1 MRALLGTT
9 SRTREGATSAT
20 PAALEDALCRALE
33 QAWLNPGHPI
43 RIRFCLEL
51 AGWIDLS
58 ARNSENAVNK
68 TASTGSRSSTR
79 AGRFPAR

>member
-20 PAALEDALCRALE
+20 PATLEDAGAELLST
-33 QAWLNPGHPI
+33 PGSIPGI
-43 RIRFCLEL
+43 RSAFGSASSR
-51 AGWIDLS
+51 WIDLS

-68 TASTGSRSSTR
+68 TASTASRSSIR
-79 AGRFPAR
+79 AERFPA